1 MELSSS
7 RAKTVVQFLI
17 DGGINP
23 GRLTSQGY
31 GEHVP
36 IAPNTTQQGKQLNRR
51 VMVLVKGY
59 DFAG

>member
-1 MELSSS
+1 MELSSD
-7 RAKTVVQFLI
+7 RAKTVRQFLI
-17 DGGINP
+17 DAGIHP

-31 GEHVP
+31 GEHQP

-51 VMVLVKGY
+51 SMILVKGY